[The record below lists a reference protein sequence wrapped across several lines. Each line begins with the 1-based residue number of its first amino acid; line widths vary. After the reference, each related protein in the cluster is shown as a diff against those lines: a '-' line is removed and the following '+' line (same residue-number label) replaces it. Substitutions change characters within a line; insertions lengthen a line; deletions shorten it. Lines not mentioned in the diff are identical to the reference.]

1 MKKCSAKAFA
11 TCPDRAVCGSLNEA
25 VYMEGSDCEKFN
37 EAADKQPMTNA
48 DRLRAMSDEE
58 LSEFLCGILSEDR
71 DGCSECVAEG
81 YCYPGHT
88 GMIDYLKEEY
98 NGKTDI

>member
-11 TCPDRAVCGSLNEA
+11 TCPDRTVCGSLNEV

-37 EAADKQPMTNA
+37 EAADKQPLTNA

-58 LSEFLCGILSEDR
+58 LSEFLCSILSKTR
-71 DGCSECVAEG
+71 GGCSECVAAD

-88 GMIDYLKEEY
+88 GMIDYLKEAY
-98 NGKTDI
+98 NGKIDI